1 MGELDNIHINNHWH
15 NNNTHYPEHT
25 KRGDKLLPYFWCEDN
40 GIIIG
45 PQYHFKDGES
55 KWKIQIKIGDKIH
68 LDPNTYQKKDIMDKI
83 YEYADYYYNKY
94 KV

>member
-1 MGELDNIHINNHWH
+1 MGELDTSHINNHWH
-15 NNNTHYPEHT
+15 NNNTNYPQHT
-25 KRGDKLLPYFWCEDN
+25 KKGDKLLPYFWCEDN

-45 PQYHFKDGES
+45 PRYY
-55 KWKIQIKIGDKIH
+55 WKNGTSEWRIQIKIGDKTN
-68 LDPNTYQKKDIMDKI
+68 LDPNIYDKKDIMDKI